1 MAKPTTRAEF
11 KTYCLR
17 RLGFPVIEINVD
29 DDQVDDRIDDALAF
43 FNDYHYDGTEKIFM
57 KHRITQEDID
67 RRWIHCPDVV
77 TFVTNVFPFDDSN
90 SSINMFDLRYQLR
103 LHDLYDFTSVSYVP
117 YTITM
122 QHIATLNLLFS
133 GKPQYRFNRHL
144 NKLFLD
150 IDWNNNEFKLLDNGK
165 DIYLDKPLEGQEFNA
180 QGIFGVNPA
189 VHEFC
194 EKYNHTDLK
203 LTNEFFSS
211 WIIRK

>member
-1 MAKPTTRAEF
+1 MVK
-11 KTYCLR
+11 
-17 RLGFPVIEINVD
+17 IEKLD
-29 DDQVDDRIDDALAF
+29 MER
-43 FNDYHYDGTEKIFM
+43 TELIRKI
-57 KHRITQEDID
+57 
-67 RRWIHCPDVV
+67 
-77 TFVTNVFPFDDSN
+77 
-90 SSINMFDLRYQLR
+90 
-103 LHDLYDFTSVSYVP
+103 
-117 YTITM
+117 
-122 QHIATLNLLFS
+122 
-133 GKPQYRFNRHL
+133 G
-144 NKLFLD
+144 KLFPNGKGVEVGTFKGAFAREILLNWTGHLYMVDVWRGLNDNEYQDGSNHYSHIDAFELTMLNIDGFEDRATMIRTKSTQGADLFQDNSLDFVYIDANHAYDYVVEDMEKWYPKVKNGGYLIGHDYLD

>member
-1 MAKPTTRAEF
+1 MEKWYP
-11 KTYCLR
+11 KVKNGGYLI
-17 RLGFPVIEINVD
+17 GH
-29 DDQVDDRIDDALAF
+29 
-43 FNDYHYDGTEKIFM
+43 DY
-57 KHRITQEDID
+57 
-67 RRWIHCPDVV
+67 
-77 TFVTNVFPFDDSN
+77 
-90 SSINMFDLRYQLR
+90 
-103 LHDLYDFTSVSYVP
+103 
-117 YTITM
+117 
-122 QHIATLNLLFS
+122 
-133 GKPQYRFNRHL
+133 
-144 NKLFLD
+144 LD

>member
-1 MAKPTTRAEF
+1 MVK
-11 KTYCLR
+11 
-17 RLGFPVIEINVD
+17 IEKLD
-29 DDQVDDRIDDALAF
+29 MER
-43 FNDYHYDGTEKIFM
+43 TELIRKI
-57 KHRITQEDID
+57 
-67 RRWIHCPDVV
+67 
-77 TFVTNVFPFDDSN
+77 
-90 SSINMFDLRYQLR
+90 
-103 LHDLYDFTSVSYVP
+103 
-117 YTITM
+117 
-122 QHIATLNLLFS
+122 
-133 GKPQYRFNRHL
+133 G
-144 NKLFLD
+144 KLFPNGKGVEVGTFKGAFAREILLNWSGHLYMVDVWRGLNDNEYQDGSNHYSHNDAFELTMLNIDGFEDRATMIRTKSTQGADLFQDNSLDFVYIDANHAYDYVVEDMEKWYPKVKNGGYLIGHDYLD

>member
-1 MAKPTTRAEF
+1 MIITKSTQGADLF
-11 KTYCLR
+11 QDNSLDFVY
-17 RLGFPVIEINVD
+17 
-29 DDQVDDRIDDALAF
+29 IDANHAY
-43 FNDYHYDGTEKIFM
+43 DYVVEDMEKWYPKVKNGGYLIG
-57 KHRITQEDID
+57 
-67 RRWIHCPDVV
+67 
-77 TFVTNVFPFDDSN
+77 
-90 SSINMFDLRYQLR
+90 
-103 LHDLYDFTSVSYVP
+103 HDY
-117 YTITM
+117 
-122 QHIATLNLLFS
+122 
-133 GKPQYRFNRHL
+133 
-144 NKLFLD
+144 LD